1 MRFKNKKILVYG
13 LGKSGLAV
21 IERLIRLKAKIFL
34 LDTNKKVLDKIA
46 SSYDLSTEFD
56 ISSLDMIIVSPA
68 IAKNDAV
75 LEQAKMSKIKI
86 ISELEFGFLLN
97 KKATYISVTGTNGKT
112 TTVNIIYNILKSS
125 GKNSYLLGNVGTPLS
140 SATIK
145 KGIVAL
151 EVSSFQLEYIDKF
164 RPQIAIILN
173 LAPDHLN
180 RYTSLSEYYSYKKK
194 IIQNSKNDILIL
206 NKDDNNLKNFNPQNT
221 KVYYISL
228 NKFDGKGAFIFDGKI
243 CYHDKSTEE
252 ICDIKDLKL
261 IGIHNLYNIMASV
274 VACKL
279 MGIYNETIK
288 TAITQFSG
296 LAHRFEFV
304 LENNGVIVI
313 NDSKSTNVASTLSAY
328 KSTTSGSHIIL
339 GGSSKGE
346 CFDALFSEKPKYH
359 FYLYGE
365 TAKEIYATAKKYN
378 QQKKCTIFDNLF
390 DATNYALSK
399 AKRGEMVVLS
409 PACASYDAFVS
420 YEDRGE
426 QFKEYVR
433 TYYEK

>member
-21 IERLIRLKAKIFL
+21 INRLIKLKAKIFL
-34 LDTNKKVLDKIA
+34 LDANKDILKNIA
-46 SSYDLSTEFD
+46 SIYGLSTEFN

-68 IAKNDAV
+68 IAKNDAL
-75 LEQAKMSKIKI
+75 LEQAKKFKVKI
-86 ISELEFGFLLN
+86 ISEIEFGYLLN
-97 KKATYISVTGTNGKT
+97 KKATCIAVTGTNGKT
-112 TTVNIIYNILKSS
+112 TTVNIIYNILQSS
-125 GKNSYLLGNVGTPLS
+125 GKNSFLLGNVGTPLS
-140 SATIK
+140 SEDVK
-145 KGIVAL
+145 KGLVAL

-164 RPQIAIILN
+164 RPQISIILN

-180 RYTSLSEYYSYKKK
+180 RYKNIEEYYSYKKK

-206 NKDDNNLKNFNPQNT
+206 NKDDDILKDFRPQKTNI
-221 KVYYISL
+221 YYISL
-228 NKFDGKGAFIFDGKI
+228 NKFEGKGAYIYNGKI
-243 CYHDKSTEE
+243 CYHEKDTEE

-279 MGIYNETIK
+279 VGVSSEVVREV
-288 TAITQFSG
+288 ITQFVG

-304 LENNGVIVI
+304 LENNGVVVI
-313 NDSKSTNVASTLSAY
+313 NDSKATNVASTLSTY
-328 KSTTSGSHIIL
+328 KSIMNGSHIIL

-346 CFDALFSEKPKYH
+346 SFDALFSGKPKYH
-359 FYLYGE
+359 FYIYGD
-365 TAKEIYATAKKYN
+365 TAKEIYTSAKKYN
-378 QQKKCTIFDNLF
+378 QQKRCTIFDNLF
-390 DATNYALSK
+390 EATEYALSK
-399 AKRGEMVVLS
+399 AKKGEMVVLS
-409 PACASYDAFVS
+409 PACASYDAFKN

-433 TYYEK
+433 GYYEK